1 MDNDLEVIPG
11 GDRHHPEHSIP
22 TMVGT
27 VVDRAVELWEF
38 WMGGGYLGHTI
49 DKYLL
54 LSHGG
59 QDTHHSTAQYL
70 WIRSFVREFDLVV
83 ILVKECASI
92 QHPIKCRKFGEWHDM
107 TTKVRLYAFNLDYLR
122 WRTK

>member
-1 MDNDLEVIPG
+1 MDNYLEVPPG

-27 VVDRAVELWEF
+27 VVERAVELWEF

-59 QDTHHSTAQYL
+59 QDTHHSTAQNL
-70 WIRSFVREFDLVV
+70 WIRSFVR
-83 ILVKECASI
+83 S
-92 QHPIKCRKFGEWHDM
+92 
-107 TTKVRLYAFNLDYLR
+107 
-122 WRTK
+122 